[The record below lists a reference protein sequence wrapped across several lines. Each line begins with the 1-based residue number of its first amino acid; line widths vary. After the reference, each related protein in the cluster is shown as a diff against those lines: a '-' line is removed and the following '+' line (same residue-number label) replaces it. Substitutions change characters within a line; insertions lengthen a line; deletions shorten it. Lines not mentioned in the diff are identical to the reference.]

1 MTGAAMTSRY
11 RISAAKT
18 DLFYRA
24 GLGWPKVGVVV
35 DRAAFTPEDW
45 DRLTAE
51 TMLRVEPVA
60 EEAEAVNEEAA
71 LRSRIRDVFPQL
83 EAADFG
89 KTGFPKVGAVER
101 LLPADAKAITA
112 ALVAAVWADLKAGT

>member
-1 MTGAAMTSRY
+1 MTARF

-24 GLGWPKVGVVV
+24 GLGWPKAGVVV
-35 DRAAFTPEDW
+35 DRSAFSDADW

-51 TMLRVEPVA
+51 TMLTVAPVA
-60 EEAEAVNEEAA
+60 ETVAEDDAVIA
-71 LRSRIRDVFPQL
+71 LRVRIRDVFPQL

-89 KTGFPKVGAVER
+89 KTGVPKVAAVER
-101 LLPADAKAITA
+101 LLPADAKAITG
-112 ALVAAVWADLKAGT
+112 ALVAEIWADVKAGP